1 MCMGASGC
9 HHVLQFVRVALAFCF
24 GSARGLTLSHTK
36 AELSIPQRLI
46 FSLGKWP
53 AIQNSSPQRGV
64 HMCVSVCINVC
75 VFGYVCKCIF
85 MCVS

>member
-1 MCMGASGC
+1 VCMGASGC

-64 HMCVSVCINVC
+64 CMCVYVC
-75 VFGYVCKCIF
+75 VCVC
-85 MCVS
+85 MCVCVCVCVGVCL